1 MSLACYKLI
10 ETREGTYLST
20 RSLMIHQSR
29 RSDILFFGI
38 RTESLGQDDYT
49 LSIDIVSFEEFAQD
63 DLGFSVRVYIG
74 CIE

>member
-1 MSLACYKLI
+1 
-10 ETREGTYLST
+10 
-20 RSLMIHQSR
+20 MIHQSR